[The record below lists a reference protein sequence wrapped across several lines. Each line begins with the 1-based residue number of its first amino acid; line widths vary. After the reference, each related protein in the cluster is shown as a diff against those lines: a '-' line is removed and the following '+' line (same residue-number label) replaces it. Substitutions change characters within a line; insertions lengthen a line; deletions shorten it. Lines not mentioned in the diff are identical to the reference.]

1 MDSGWVC
8 VVSWYCSPKQEQ
20 HPPPQS
26 CPRVCP
32 AMKKYIGWPQGSH
45 RAVRHC
51 LSHKLMVPALST
63 LKVQARPPQQ
73 QCPLFLRS
81 LCHPC
86 PPLPSPS
93 PFLSHLTHPPS
104 HCQPPSSSPHLLC
117 PCSRPC
123 P

>member
-8 VVSWYCSPKQEQ
+8 VASWYCSPKQEQ

-32 AMKKYIGWPQGSH
+32 ARRKYIGWPQGSR

-63 LKVQARPPQQ
+63 LKVQAQPPQQ
-73 QCPLFLRS
+73 QCPLSLRS
-81 LCHPC
+81 LCHLC
-86 PPLPSPS
+86 PPPPSPS
-93 PFLSHLTHPPS
+93 P
-104 HCQPPSSSPHLLC
+104 LC

-123 P
+123 PCPPPCRRPPCRPPWLP